1 MNEDLIKTVRLI
13 GTAASSSFSSLPFS
27 HLPPPPPRL
36 VSEIEHRA
44 SCRWDKP
51 STTER
56 CCFER
61 AGWWIIEQQTR
72 LSFLPLYTLSYTYT
86 TIIYIHIWT
95 NIHTQLF
102 YMKQNRKKNV
112 EKNLKT
118 KTIEELVGKLRIDL
132 RLNGSSQFQIEL
144 MRKDGCHTVYAPS
157 HRNTAMHF
165 WVTHIHVTYIL
176 WRKQALSR
184 GMGGGLENQSGVH
197 LTGKLEV
204 RRQWYNLHHTE
215 RKRYRQKLMLKLRFT
230 PKDKEER
237 TNSERTSH
245 NDPECDNTQEEPSSN
260 SSRKTN
266 QNKAQRWERHKTE
279 KWVRNQPRPC
289 LPVTRDKKRLLSNV
303 LNPPSSDKANPQ
315 RWLCKVSRTLYQRMG
330 PQQGHLVI

>member
-1 MNEDLIKTVRLI
+1 MSAYLTLTCALWVAVEKMILVKINKMNEDLIKTVRLI

-27 HLPPPPPRL
+27 LLPPPPPRL

-112 EKNLKT
+112 EKK
-118 KTIEELVGKLRIDL
+118 
-132 RLNGSSQFQIEL
+132 S
-144 MRKDGCHTVYAPS
+144 
-157 HRNTAMHF
+157 
-165 WVTHIHVTYIL
+165 
-176 WRKQALSR
+176 
-184 GMGGGLENQSGVH
+184 
-197 LTGKLEV
+197 
-204 RRQWYNLHHTE
+204 
-215 RKRYRQKLMLKLRFT
+215 
-230 PKDKEER
+230 KDKNNRRTCGKAEDRPEAQWVLSVPDWVDEER
-237 TNSERTSH
+237 WMPYSVCSI
-245 NDPECDNTQEEPSSN
+245 TQEYCNAFLGHTYTCNLYSVKETGFIQGYGGWARESVWCASHWQTG
-260 SSRKTN
+260 SEKTMI
-266 QNKAQRWERHKTE
+266 Q
-279 KWVRNQPRPC
+279 
-289 LPVTRDKKRLLSNV
+289 
-303 LNPPSSDKANPQ
+303 PPSYWEKTLQTEAYAQTQIYPQGQRRKNQLRENITQRSWVWQHSRRAKQQLKQKDKPE
-315 RWLCKVSRTLYQRMG
+315 
-330 PQQGHLVI
+330 